1 MSAPAARGAGEAA
14 ATSFDP
20 WELADTFLS
29 DVRDPHSLLAEHRS
43 RGEVIAGTPF
53 EEVNRAARGAP
64 LFTVLSHDACQQV
77 LRDPATFSSDLY
89 ADITGVVMGHTI
101 LEMGG
106 EEHRT
111 HRLLVS
117 PAFRRTVLGRWEREL
132 VRVVADEL
140 IDRIAD
146 RGRADLV
153 RDLTFA
159 LPVRVIARI
168 LGLPDQ
174 DYAQFARWSIE
185 LLSFALNPTRGLAA
199 SAALRDY
206 FSAVLAERRAA
217 PADDLIS
224 DLAVASIEG
233 QALTDEEIY
242 AFLRLLLPAG
252 VETTYRSSG
261 NLIHALLT
269 HTDQLAALRADRG
282 LLPAAIE
289 EGLRWEPPILFVM
302 RRVTR
307 DCELAGVAIPAD
319 SVVSVS
325 IGAANRDPAHVVAA
339 DRFDIRRPN
348 PRHLT
353 FGEGPHICLGM
364 HLARLETRVA
374 VDRLLDRLPDL
385 RLDPDGKDAY
395 IGGVFFRSP
404 LALPVRWD

>member
-1 MSAPAARGAGEAA
+1 MTAPVSREAVS
-14 ATSFDP
+14 SFDP

-29 DVRDPHSLLAEHRS
+29 DVRDPHSSLAEHRAS
-43 RGEVIAGTPF
+43 GDVIEGTPF

-64 LFTVLSHDACQQV
+64 LFTALSHDACQQV

-89 ADITGVVMGHTI
+89 AEITGVVMGHTI

-106 EEHRT
+106 DEHRT

-117 PAFRRTVLGRWEREL
+117 PAFRRTVLARWEREL

-140 IDRIAD
+140 IDRIVEQD
-146 RGRADLV
+146 RSDLV

-168 LGLPDQ
+168 LGLPDR

-185 LLSFALNPTRGLAA
+185 LLSFALNPQRGMAA
-199 SAALRDY
+199 SAALREY
-206 FSAVLAERRAA
+206 FSGVLAQRREA

-224 DLAVASIEG
+224 DLAVAQIEG
-233 QALTDEEIY
+233 QVLSDEEIY

-261 NLIHALLT
+261 NLMHTLLT
-269 HTDQLAALRADRG
+269 HTDQLSALRSDRG
-282 LLPAAIE
+282 LIPAAIE

-302 RRVTR
+302 RRATR
-307 DCELAGVAIPAD
+307 DSELAGVAIPAGA
-319 SVVSVS
+319 VISVS
-325 IGAANRDPAHVVAA
+325 IGSANRDPAYVDDP
-339 DRFDIRRPN
+339 DRFDVRRPN

-374 VDRLLDRLPDL
+374 LEQLLDRLPNL

-395 IGGVFFRSP
+395 IGGVYFRSP
-404 LALPVRWD
+404 LALPVLWD